1 MIFNQLSSRE
11 RKLFWFTLGV
21 ILIYFILIW
30 LKPTWDFIHEL
41 NNQILY
47 KQIQLLKSRRII
59 TQKETILKEYNKFSN
74 ILESKN
80 SLDEEMA
87 YTLRELETLAEKT
100 GLHLIDIKPQPIR
113 EVTFY
118 KILTIVI
125 EGEGNIN
132 NLTKFIYGLSSST
145 KFLKV
150 KSLRLKSNPKEK
162 GILEVQLVINR
173 ILAN

>member
-1 MIFNQLSSRE
+1 MIFNQLNSRE
-11 RKLFWFTLGV
+11 RKLFWLTLGV

-30 LKPTWDFIHEL
+30 FKPTWNFIHEL

-47 KQIQLLKSRRII
+47 KQIQLLKSKRII

-87 YTLRELETLAEKT
+87 YTLKELETLAKKAK
-100 GLHLIDIKPQPIR
+100 LHLIDIKPQPIR

-118 KILTIVI
+118 KILTIII
-125 EGEGNIN
+125 EGEANIN
-132 NLTKFIYGLSSST
+132 NLTKFIYELSSST

-150 KSLRLKSNPKEK
+150 KSFRLKANPKGK
-162 GILEVQLVINR
+162 GLLDVQLVINR
-173 ILAN
+173 ILIN